1 MSRRIGRSR
10 RIEARAP
17 HRRFRSVHDVTQQ
30 SLGGDVRPM
39 PGRFRQWL
47 RKVPWRHVWI
57 LVLAV
62 LLMVL
67 ALFGLFSR
75 Y

>member
-1 MSRRIGRSR
+1 
-10 RIEARAP
+10 
-17 HRRFRSVHDVTQQ
+17 
-30 SLGGDVRPM
+30 M